1 MARQI
6 PQDQRIIA
14 LHILHYCMR
23 AALAITIALRYTAAA
38 KVKKRMPCLNYE
50 AAKRTV
56 TGVRAQNRHNAVVLC
71 DKPAATTALQI
82 AAFDHTTTSVERRAA
97 VASQKSSSSSV
108 RALKWTLARSYYQAS
123 LAAACRF

>member
-1 MARQI
+1 MYAQLICFAAVSETRYTVLELCMARQI
-6 PQDQRIIA
+6 PQDQQTIA
-14 LHILHYCMR
+14 LHSMHYC
-23 AALAITIALRYTAAA
+23 
-38 KVKKRMPCLNYE
+38 C
-50 AAKRTV
+50 
-56 TGVRAQNRHNAVVLC
+56 AVVLC